1 LLLLIPWPAALINQ
15 IIFPMQLATAQ
26 ATTAVLNAF
35 GLSATVSGE
44 LIFAPTGVFR
54 VIESCAGLR
63 MVDALIMAACV
74 YSSLFYRS
82 RLQVAILLFCAPV
95 IALIANLGRVL
106 SLVLNPLS
114 TFAEIH
120 AAQGIVVTVLG
131 VLMLAG
137 VDRLL
142 ESWLPSPK
150 PDLSDRGATELADL
164 TAAQMPSRWVRTA
177 SLSLIFSFLVLA
189 SHTIRPWQSQHE
201 LWIAP
206 ADIPARIEGWR
217 SRTMKLDKEL
227 LGSVFVSSW
236 THREYQRNEETIE
249 FFAASDNRNHRGT
262 NLSSIKTALPQ
273 PGLAILNISRTKIA
287 PDLPEVD
294 VYLLGR
300 GDLRFLSYRWSLGLE
315 NSFTE
320 SLRGALALD
329 RSPWR
334 LPERT
339 LVYRVSS
346 PFDAMAPTG
355 RRQAEQRLRD
365 FMLILWPELRKLEV
379 PMAL

>member
-1 LLLLIPWPAALINQ
+1 MLDLAAQSPQETPRWLYRSAGIATLVLALWAFRGLLGYDPYLQVSRGTSELEDWFFHRSGSSAPLIFGVSCCFLLTRLGRLKQAFDRPGPSGGRGWLLLLPASLIYCWAIYVSAQDLLLIALILTTLGAGLWLGGRTARDTLLSPVLFLLLLIPWPAALINQ

-35 GLSATVSGE
+35 GLPASVSGE
-44 LIFAPTGVFR
+44 LIFASTGVFR

-74 YSSLFYRS
+74 YASLYYRS

-95 IALIANLGRVL
+95 IALIANLARVL

-120 AAQGIVVTVLG
+120 VAQGIVVTVLG

-150 PDLSDRGATELADL
+150 SDLSDRGAAGL
-164 TAAQMPSRWVRTA
+164 TDIAATQMPSRWVRIA
-177 SLSLIFSFLVLA
+177 SLSLIFGFLVLA

-206 ADIPARIEGWR
+206 
-217 SRTMKLDKEL
+217 
-227 LGSVFVSSW
+227 
-236 THREYQRNEETIE
+236 
-249 FFAASDNRNHRGT
+249 
-262 NLSSIKTALPQ
+262 
-273 PGLAILNISRTKIA
+273 
-287 PDLPEVD
+287 
-294 VYLLGR
+294 
-300 GDLRFLSYRWSLGLE
+300 
-315 NSFTE
+315 
-320 SLRGALALD
+320 
-329 RSPWR
+329 
-334 LPERT
+334 
-339 LVYRVSS
+339 
-346 PFDAMAPTG
+346 
-355 RRQAEQRLRD
+355 
-365 FMLILWPELRKLEV
+365 
-379 PMAL
+379 